1 MRPLTEQET
10 KTLFEKLA
18 NYTGASL
25 KNLIA
30 PLDDSPN
37 ADRYVFRLQ
46 GNRVYYVLLSTANL
60 ATSMA
65 RDNLL
70 SLGICLGM
78 CIVLIV
84 TGSEF
89 YLPFF
94 LLVFSPPK
102 KVCVFVANSS
112 LSLFFFSQE
121 NSQKL
126 ASSAYISQPFRSS
139 PNTPAGKFG
148 SRATARCLSCTAATS
163 SRHTLGGGPTTVPNT
178 RASWSTT

>member
-30 PLDDSPN
+30 PLDDSPK

-46 GNRVYYVLLSTANL
+46 GNRVFYVLLSTANL

-78 CIVLIV
+78 LAA
-84 TGSEF
+84 
-89 YLPFF
+89 
-94 LLVFSPPK
+94 LLF
-102 KVCVFVANSS
+102 S
-112 LSLFFFSQE
+112 LSPLLPSNLPLRRLLFAFLCVAEPHLLTFFFSFFPLQA

-126 ASSAYISQPFRSS
+126 ASSAYTSQPSRSS
-139 PNTPAGKFG
+139 PSTPAGKSG
-148 SRATARCLSCTAATS
+148 
-163 SRHTLGGGPTTVPNT
+163 
-178 RASWSTT
+178 